1 MEVFDY
7 SLIRAVPDPRR
18 GEWANIGVC
27 VYLRG
32 NLDVHLTDSYNKVRA
47 LDPNVD
53 LRILRRLSQDWNS
66 ICEGVDSS
74 AMRQAI
80 LAGLPFVH
88 ASPVA
93 QFACDLESY
102 EEQVRLLLRD
112 LIVPPLAI
120 REKREPRLRA
130 TLKSHLIKAKL
141 YSEDPSAISQH
152 KVVANFPV
160 MEEAKLFADFAARN
174 GVMHITETI
183 DFRVKSDQLRNRHG
197 QAAIK
202 SITLDKAGEIFP
214 NCRRN
219 VVFAYNQ
226 QDIEEI
232 QPSLNLLRDYSM
244 AMFDAGNPKD
254 LANFVELTASVL
266 GQRLEP

>member
-18 GEWANIGVC
+18 GEWVNIGVC
-27 VYLRG
+27 VYHHG
-32 NLDVHLTDSYNKVRA
+32 NLDVHLIDSYNKIRA

-53 LRILRRLSQDWNS
+53 LRLLRRLSQDWNS
-66 ICEGVDSS
+66 ICEDLDGSS
-74 AMRQAI
+74 SRQAI
-80 LAGLPFVH
+80 LSALPFVH
-88 ASPVA
+88 ASPLA
-93 QFACDLESY
+93 QFVCDPELY

-141 YSEDPSAISQH
+141 YSEDPGAIFQH
-152 KVVANFPV
+152 KVVSNYPV
-160 MEEAKLFADFAARN
+160 MEEAKLFADFAAMN

-183 DFRVKSDQLRNRHG
+183 DFRVKSEQLRNRHG

-214 NCRRN
+214 NCKRN

-226 QDIEEI
+226 QDLDEI

-244 AMFDAGNPKD
+244 HMFDAGNPKD
-254 LANFVELTASVL
+254 LADFVEITASAL
-266 GQRLEP
+266 CQRLEP

>member
-1 MEVFDY
+1 MQVFDY
-7 SLIRAVPDPRR
+7 SLIRVVPDLRR
-18 GEWANIGVC
+18 GEWVNIGVC
-27 VYLRG
+27 VYHPG
-32 NLDVHLTDSYNKVRA
+32 NLDVHLADSYNKVRA

-53 LRILRRLSQDWNS
+53 LRLLRRLSQDWNS
-66 ICEGVDSS
+66 ICEDLDG
-74 AMRQAI
+74 AITRQAI
-80 LAGLPFVH
+80 LSGLPFVH
-88 ASPVA
+88 ASPLA
-93 QFACDLESY
+93 QFVCDPESY

-141 YSEDPSAISQH
+141 YSEDLSAISQH

-183 DFRVKSDQLRNRHG
+183 DFRVKRDQLRNRHG

-214 NCRRN
+214 DCKRN
-219 VVFAYNQ
+219 VVFAYNH

-244 AMFDAGNPKD
+244 NMFDAGNPKD
-254 LANFVELTASVL
+254 LADFVELTASAL
-266 GQRLEP
+266 GQRLEL